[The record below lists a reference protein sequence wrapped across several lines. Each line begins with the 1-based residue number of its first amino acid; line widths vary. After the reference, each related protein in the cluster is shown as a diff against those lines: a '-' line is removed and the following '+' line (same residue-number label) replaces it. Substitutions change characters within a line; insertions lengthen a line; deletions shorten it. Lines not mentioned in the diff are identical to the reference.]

1 MQVPDGRIF
10 MSDNQNSPEEDSEI
24 VEIDNVEATRP
35 KSVSILDKIKQTLS
49 GTSADRWEQAGEELD
64 SSKKY
69 QKPQDT
75 WEQIFCTDV
84 KTGVL
89 VLRCSTPVR
98 ARFFGGGYA
107 LEESGIPEYSVEVRP
122 RGWAPKMIID
132 PYFRTTS
139 GIERKLEKLAEGE
152 IARQLYHEI
161 LLVVREYRAEVK
173 KEFEL
178 GVERFNAEYVEQVES
193 TGPEDWELHS
203 TERHITKYSAEIN
216 SMAITVTR
224 TVQENT
230 SYHDLVLSRAGLVWE
245 CKDAKM
251 KKAVFEIVDES
262 YRGASLEKLGKVLED
277 MF

>member
-1 MQVPDGRIF
+1 
-10 MSDNQNSPEEDSEI
+10 MSDNQNRPEEDSGI

-35 KSVSILDKIKQTLS
+35 KSVSLLDKIKQTLS
-49 GTSADRWEQAGEELD
+49 GTSPDRWQQAGEELD

-89 VLRCSTPVR
+89 VLRRSTPVR

-107 LEESGIPEYSVEVRP
+107 FEESGIPEYTVEVRP

-161 LLVVREYRAEVK
+161 ELVVREYRAEVK
-173 KEFEL
+173 REFEL
-178 GVERFNAEYVEQVES
+178 GVARFSTEYVDHIQS

-203 TERHITKYSAEIN
+203 TERHITKYSAELN
-216 SMAITVTR
+216 SMTVTVAR
-224 TVQENT
+224 TIQENT
-230 SYHDLVLSRAGLVWE
+230 AYYDLVLSRAGLVWTS
-245 CKDAKM
+245 KDGKM
-251 KKAVFEIVDES
+251 KQTVFDIVDES
-262 YRGASLEKLGKVLED
+262 FRGASLEKLGKVLED